1 MLLRICFALGLM
13 LLFFAGNSPQN
24 CRNVARNYLVIKHFD
39 RIVNKEDVARRAALE
54 QEFLPAV
61 SLAQAALKKVALYS
75 PLEKPLRHR
84 HHYSNRCRS
93 LFGIASVSL
102 RTHQYATF
110 QTAFAKEPAFFK
122 EFADGCFA
130 AEPFY
135 ARKRLHPGKL
145 FL

>member
-24 CRNVARNYLVIKHFD
+24 CRNVAGNYLVIKHFD

-61 SLAQAALKKVALYS
+61 SLAQAALKKVALYG

-84 HHYSNRCRS
+84 HHDSDWCRRF
-93 LFGIASVSL
+93 FGIASVSL

-122 EFADGCFA
+122 EFAYGCFA